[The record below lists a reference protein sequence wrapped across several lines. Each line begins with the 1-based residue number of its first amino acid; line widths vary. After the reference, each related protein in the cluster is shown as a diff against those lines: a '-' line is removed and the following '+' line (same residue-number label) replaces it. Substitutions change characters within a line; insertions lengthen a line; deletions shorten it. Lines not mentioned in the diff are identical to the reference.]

1 MDCSA
6 ARSNDVDAL
15 LAQIAAL
22 TARVAEQDARIA
34 QEQAEKEALARKLA
48 ALEDALAAADDEV
61 RRVTEILAM
70 FKRRQFGSGSEKLD
84 PDQFELTLE
93 DLEIAL
99 SRAETEVEAVLDKA
113 GDGKQ
118 RKRRRKN
125 LGALPAHLERIEQIV
140 DIESSAGDGSA
151 GGTVQSRTCP
161 CCNGDLHVIGEDVSE
176 RLDVV
181 PVQFRVLVTR
191 RPRYG
196 CRGCDEAGVIQA
208 PAPSF
213 VVDQGIPTDAL
224 VAQVVV
230 SKYADH
236 CPLYRQ
242 SGIYARQGITI
253 ERSVF
258 ADWVGRAAW
267 WLAPVHAHLM
277 AELKSS
283 TKLFADE
290 TVMPVIAPPKT
301 GRTKTGQLWTYARD
315 DRPWGGT
322 VPPAVAYVYAPDRK
336 GSRPVEHLDG
346 FVGILQVDAY
356 AGYNR
361 IGRGNAVTLA
371 LCLAH
376 ARRPFID
383 FADKEPVAAEI
394 LRRFAAIYRIEDK
407 VRGQSPEARLA
418 VRRVE
423 IRPILDDLHAYLTA
437 NKRRFSLKGKMFKA
451 INYVL
456 SHWDGLTR
464 FMEDGR
470 VELDTN
476 VVERCIKPQALT
488 RKNSLFSATHE
499 GAQNWAIIASL
510 LQTCALNDVDP
521 LAWTSATL
529 TKLAQGHGSKDLD
542 QLMPWNFSKTAA

>member
-1 MDCSA
+1 MDCWA
-6 ARSNDVDAL
+6 ARSTDVDAL

-22 TARVAEQDARIA
+22 TAQVAEQDARIS
-34 QEQAEKEALARKLA
+34 QEQAEKEALARKLAEETAKNA

-70 FKRRQFGSGSEKLD
+70 FKRRQFGPGSEKLD

-99 SRAETEVEAVLDKA
+99 SRAETEVEAALDKA

-125 LGALPAHLERIEQIV
+125 LGALPAHLERIEQV
-140 DIESSAGDGSA
+140 VDDIE
-151 GGTVQSRTCP
+151 RKICP

-181 PVQFRVLVTR
+181 PAQFRVLVTR

-230 SKYADH
+230 AKYADH

-242 SGIYARQGITI
+242 SGIYARQGISI

-322 VPPAVAYVYAPDRK
+322 APPAVAYVYAPDRK

-346 FVGILQVDAY
+346 FSGILQVDAY

-361 IGRGNAVTLA
+361 IGSGNAVTLA

-394 LRRFAAIYRIEDK
+394 LRRFAAIYKIEDK

-418 VRRVE
+418 VRRAE
-423 IRPILDDLHAYLTA
+423 IRPILDELHAYLTA
-437 NKRRFSLKGKMFKA
+437 NKRRFSVKGKMFKA

-464 FMEDGR
+464 FMDDGR

-499 GAQNWAIIASL
+499 GAENWAVIASL
-510 LQTCALNDVDP
+510 LQTCRLNDIDP
-521 LAWTSATL
+521 FAWTLATL
-529 TKLAQGHGSKDLD
+529 TKLAQGHGSKNLD

>member
-1 MDCSA
+1 MEGSA
-6 ARSNDVDAL
+6 AKSTDVDAL

-22 TARVAEQDARIA
+22 TAEVAEKDARLA
-34 QEQAEKEALARKLA
+34 QEQAEREALAGEMAGLK
-48 ALEDALAAADDEV
+48 DALAAAEDEV

-70 FKRRQFGSGSEKLD
+70 FKRRQFGPGSEKLD

-99 SRAETEVEAVLDKA
+99 SCAEAGLAAVTAKA
-113 GDGKQ
+113 GA
-118 RKRRRKN
+118 RKPRRKN
-125 LGALPAHLERIEQIV
+125 LGHLPAHLERIEQLV
-140 DIESSAGDGSA
+140 DIDDKS
-151 GGTVQSRTCP
+151 CP
-161 CCNGDLHVIGEDVSE
+161 CCGGDLHVIGEDVAE

-181 PVQFRVLVTR
+181 PVQFRVLVTK

-213 VVDQGIPTDAL
+213 VVDQGIPSDAL

-242 SGIYARQGITI
+242 AGIYARQGIHI

-258 ADWVGRAAW
+258 AEWVGRAAW
-267 WLAPVHAHLM
+267 WLAPLHTHLM
-277 AELKSS
+277 GVLKSS

-322 VPPAVAYVYAPDRK
+322 APPAVAYVYAPDRK

-346 FVGILQVDAY
+346 FAGILQVDAY
-356 AGYNR
+356 GGYNR
-361 IGRGNAVTLA
+361 IGSGNAVTLA

-394 LRRFAAIYRIEDK
+394 LRYFAAIYHLEDR
-407 VRGQSPEARLA
+407 VRGHAPEARLA
-418 VRRVE
+418 VRRAE
-423 IRPILDDLHAYLTA
+423 SGPLLAELKAYLLA
-437 NKRRFSLKGKMFKA
+437 NKRRFSVKGKMHKA
-451 INYVL
+451 ISYVL
-456 SHWDGLTR
+456 NHWDGLTR
-464 FMEDGR
+464 FIDDGR
-470 VELDTN
+470 IELDTN

-499 GAQNWAIIASL
+499 GAQNWAVIASL
-510 LQTCALNDVDP
+510 LETCRLNAVDP
-521 LAWTSATL
+521 LAWTTATL
-529 TKLAQGHGSKDLD
+529 TKLAQGHSSKDLEV
-542 QLMPWNFSKTAA
+542 LMPWNFAKPTA

>member
-6 ARSNDVDAL
+6 ARSTDVDAL

-22 TARVAEQDARIA
+22 TAQVV
-34 QEQAEKEALARKLA
+34 QEQAEKEALARELAQEAAESAELARKLA
-48 ALEDALAAADDEV
+48 TLEDALAAADDEV

-70 FKRRQFGSGSEKLD
+70 FKRRQFGPGSEKLD
-84 PDQFELTLE
+84 PAQFELTLE

-99 SRAETEVEAVLDKA
+99 SRAETEVEAALDKA
-113 GDGKQ
+113 GDRKQ

-125 LGALPAHLERIEQIV
+125 LGALPAHLERIEQLV
-140 DIESSAGDGSA
+140 DIESKI
-151 GGTVQSRTCP
+151 CP

-322 VPPAVAYVYAPDRK
+322 APPAVAYVYAPDRK

-346 FVGILQVDAY
+346 FTGILQVDAY

-361 IGRGNAVTLA
+361 IGSGNTVTLA

-418 VRRVE
+418 VRRAE
-423 IRPILDDLHAYLTA
+423 SRRSSMNSTPI
-437 NKRRFSLKGKMFKA
+437 
-451 INYVL
+451 
-456 SHWDGLTR
+456 
-464 FMEDGR
+464 
-470 VELDTN
+470 
-476 VVERCIKPQALT
+476 
-488 RKNSLFSATHE
+488 
-499 GAQNWAIIASL
+499 
-510 LQTCALNDVDP
+510 
-521 LAWTSATL
+521 
-529 TKLAQGHGSKDLD
+529 
-542 QLMPWNFSKTAA
+542 